1 MKVGQIKSFVCYAR
15 KVSTKIDDRGARKEA
30 YEEIY
35 THLIES
41 KEHLMQKGMS
51 EEEAEQTAIL
61 QMGDADNLGGELDHI
76 HTPKLKLW
84 HIFVIILIL
93 VLIVASIYG
102 YFYWQLGVMEKE
114 IKMKTSFENKSYFLY
129 AIRNLRGII

>member
-1 MKVGQIKSFVCYAR
+1 MAKIKSFDCYAR
-15 KVSTKIDDRGARKEA
+15 KVSTKMDDRGARKEA

-41 KEHLMQKGMS
+41 KEHLMQRGMS
-51 EEEAEQTAIL
+51 EEEAEQTAMV

-84 HIFVIILIL
+84 HILVIILII
-93 VLIVASIYG
+93 VLIVGSIYG
-102 YFYWQLGVMEKE
+102 YFYWQLGVIEKE
-114 IKMKTSFENKSYFLY
+114 IKIKNSVENKSYFLF
-129 AIRNLRGII
+129 AIRNLRGVI